1 MPNITGARERWTVPT
16 TLDGPVYAEPLQC
29 GNSLFVATENNTV
42 YALNATSGST
52 LWRTH
57 LGTPVLG
64 STLPCGDIEPTTG
77 ITGTPVIDVGSQ
89 TLYVVAF
96 LNPDQHVLFAL
107 NTQNGSVRSHV
118 GVDPAGAQ
126 PQVEQERGALALAN
140 GYVYVP
146 YGGLAGDCG
155 AYHGWLVG
163 VPTNGSSALI
173 SYQVPTGREGGI
185 WAPSGISISPAGDL
199 YVTTGNSEATTT
211 NDYGD
216 TVLEL
221 SPALRVL
228 SYFTPTNFAQL
239 NTNDTDLG
247 SVAPAVLPDGN
258 LFQVGKA
265 GIGYLL
271 SGSNLGG
278 IGGELYEKSVCAGG
292 YSGTAQVGSS
302 LLIACTDGLLR
313 LSIGPST
320 FSVVWQTT
328 SFDAGAPDR
337 HRQYRLGRR
346 LAFGEVARVQSLV
359 RRTGLFLLVGG
370 RRTLHH
376 ALGGARK
383 RLRRRRRPG
392 LLLRHDL
399 TVTVPL
405 QGLRHQ
411 LGNRGRIW
419 PIVGRVPQPRR
430 HRESSRGW
438 GPRPDQRSMPGL

>member
-1 MPNITGARERWTVPT
+1 M
-16 TLDGPVYAEPLQC
+16 
-29 GNSLFVATENNTV
+29 
-42 YALNATSGST
+42 
-52 LWRTH
+52 
-57 LGTPVLG
+57 
-64 STLPCGDIEPTTG
+64 
-77 ITGTPVIDVGSQ
+77 
-89 TLYVVAF
+89 
-96 LNPDQHVLFAL
+96 
-107 NTQNGSVRSHV
+107 
-118 GVDPAGAQ
+118 
-126 PQVEQERGALALAN
+126 
-140 GYVYVP
+140 
-146 YGGLAGDCG
+146 
-155 AYHGWLVG
+155 
-163 VPTNGSSALI
+163 PTNGSSALI

-328 SFDAGAPDR
+328 SFDAGAPIVTGNIVWAVDSPSAKL
-337 HRQYRLGRR
+337 LGFN
-346 LAFGEVARVQSLV
+346 LSSGEQVFS
-359 RRTGLFLLVGG
+359 FS
-370 RRTLHH
+370 
-376 ALGGARK
+376 LGGAEHFITPSAA
-383 RLRRRRRPG
+383 PG
-392 LLLRHDL
+392 S
-399 TVTVPL
+399 VYVAA
-405 QGLRHQ
+405 G
-411 LGNRGRIW
+411 
-419 PIVGRVPQPRR
+419 
-430 HRESSRGW
+430 
-438 GPRPDQRSMPGL
+438 DQVYSFAMT